1 MYKNMRGI
9 IFGTGKMYRQLKD
22 RIRKDLEIVV
32 FLDNDASKWEHKL
45 DGIKIVSP
53 EKICDYEYD
62 FVFVLSIY
70 RNEMVAQLKNMGVP
84 DNKIF
89 DIYHIEKICQCEPA
103 QYYGKLSTDNKAK
116 KILIYSHALDSTG
129 AQNVLYTAIQIL
141 KKRGYHLAVVSR
153 TDGVLRRYIQKMDIP
168 VILMRDSYFEEEFE
182 KLIDWADKIIVNT
195 LLLYYVVK
203 ELLDC
208 DKPVKWWIH
217 ETTILQDLNKEL
229 FVHISNSENVS
240 MYAVSPLVRRKI
252 LQKVN
257 DNIVVKE
264 LKYGVPFYNF
274 IKKKTFQ
281 QEKIIFA
288 IIGVINETKGQ
299 DIFLRA
305 VESLSDDYQKKAEF
319 LIVGRGELW
328 TEELKQLGNF
338 PSVKLIGEIENQKM
352 PELYNQID
360 VVVCC
365 SRLEAMSVVITEGC
379 MTKRLVIVSDVAGIA
394 DFITNRKNGLI
405 FKSENIEELAELM
418 KWTID
423 HREQARQMGSAAKEI
438 YEKYF
443 SMEIFEKNLLS
454 AIEEK

>member
-1 MYKNMRGI
+1 MRVV
-9 IFGTGKMYRQLKD
+9 IFGTGKKYQRLRDK
-22 RIRKDLEIVV
+22 IKKDLEIVV
-32 FLDNDASKWEHKL
+32 FLDNDSSKWGHKL
-45 DGIKIVSP
+45 DGVEIVSP
-53 EKICDYEYD
+53 QEIYNYEYD
-62 FVFVLSIY
+62 FIIVLSVY
-70 RNEMVAQLKNMGVP
+70 QTEMITQLKSIGVSGK
-84 DNKIF
+84 KIF
-89 DIYHIEKICQCEPA
+89 DMHHIEKICQCEPA
-103 QYYGKLSTDNKAK
+103 QYYGKLSIDNTKK
-116 KILIYSHALDSTG
+116 KILIYSHALTSTG
-129 AQNVLYTAIQIL
+129 AQNVLYIAIKVL
-141 KKRGYHLAVVSR
+141 KKKNYDLVVVSKI
-153 TDGVLRRYIQKMDIP
+153 DGALRYHIQELDIP
-168 VILMRDSYFEEEFE
+168 VILMRDSYFEEKEF
-182 KLIDWADKIIVNT
+182 KRLIHWADKIIVNT
-195 LLLYYVVK
+195 LLLYYVIEDLVN
-203 ELLDC
+203 C
-208 DKPVKWWIH
+208 NKPVIWWIH
-217 ETTILQDLNKEL
+217 ETGLLQEL
-229 FVHISNSENVS
+229 DKDKFIHIFESKNIF
-240 MYAVSPLVRRKI
+240 MYAVSPLVKRKI
-252 LQKVN
+252 IQKTSK
-257 DNIVVKE
+257 DIIVGE
-264 LKYGVPFYNF
+264 LKYGLPFYRSILKNA
-274 IKKKTFQ
+274 FQ

-288 IIGVINETKGQ
+288 IIGAIDKIKGQ